1 MASITAKRNLEIM
14 GLCIRYIFFSLEK
27 NLSSPFKTHL
37 IYFIKDL
44 LSDILGYFLTG
55 KKKLKEAI
63 SHPSKKLLIL
73 HEIK

>member
-14 GLCIRYIFFSLEK
+14 GLYIRFFFSLEK

-44 LSDILGYFLTG
+44 LSHILGYFLTE

-73 HEIK
+73 HEMK